1 MSPLNQPVAYWG
13 GGTMLCMVSS
23 WEGVFCVLAELP
35 PIPMAEPGSRE
46 AEFSSL
52 QVNLYHFGEKA
63 IKCKACVTH

>member
-1 MSPLNQPVAYWG
+1 
-13 GGTMLCMVSS
+13 MLCMVSS